1 MEIDIR
7 ELIQI
12 IRKRIWVII
21 SFTLI
26 AIFLSGIVSVL
37 FLDEVYESSTTLIVS
52 KQSDGNNN
60 DLQISDINL
69 ARNLVDTYSV
79 IIKSNRVLESVLSDL
94 NLNMTLGN
102 LKSKINVNAEGNTEI
117 IRIKVEDTIP
127 ERAKDIANS
136 LANVFIREVNLLL
149 KMENVQVID
158 TARLPN
164 SPIRP
169 RVFMNIAI
177 VGMLGLMIGLGLVLL
192 IEYLDNT
199 IKTPEDVLKHM
210 QLSVIGSIPDFNGD
224 TSKGKNKKRTTRLI
238 GSPSIKAP
246 VTEAYKTLRTNIQYS
261 NLDNNLKVILV
272 TSSTQSEGK
281 TSTSSNLAI
290 SMAQSDKKVLLI
302 DCDFRR
308 SNVHKVFHI
317 LNVKGLT
324 NVLAENLDY
333 HEILNSVGLPNL
345 DILTSGPKPPNP
357 SEILGSARMEAF
369 IKKVSEEYDVIILDA
384 PPILPVADSMVLS
397 RLADGIILVTEY
409 GKTTYE
415 TAMRAKES
423 VEKVGA
429 KILGTVINSI
439 PIDAKGGGYYY
450 YSDEEFEDKSKLRK
464 TQKGLNINV

>member
-136 LANVFIREVNLLL
+136 LANVFIKEVDTLL
-149 KMENVQVID
+149 KMENVQIID
-158 TARLPN
+158 IARVPN

>member
-102 LKSKINVNAEGNTEI
+102 LKSKINVSAEGNTEI

-177 VGMLGLMIGLGLVLL
+177 AGMLGLMIGLGLVLL

-357 SEILGSARMEAF
+357 SEILGSTRMEAF

>member
-7 ELIQI
+7 ELFQI
-12 IRKRIWVII
+12 IRKRLWIII
-21 SFTLI
+21 SFILV
-26 AIFLSGIVSVL
+26 AVLLSGIVSMF
-37 FLDEVYESSTTLIVS
+37 FLDDIYESSTTLIVS

-94 NLNMTLGN
+94 NLDMTLSN
-102 LKSKINVNAEGNTEI
+102 LKSKINVSAEGNTEI
-117 IRIKVEDTIP
+117 IRINVEDTIP

-136 LANVFIREVNLLL
+136 LANVFIKEVDTLL
-149 KMENVQVID
+149 KMENVQIID
-158 TARLPN
+158 IARVPN

-177 VGMLGLMIGLGLVLL
+177 AGMLGLMIGLGLVLL

-302 DCDFRR
+302 DCDLRR
-308 SNVHKVFHI
+308 SNVHKLFHI

-324 NVLAENLDY
+324 NVLAENMDY
-333 HEILNSVGLPNL
+333 HEILNSVGIPNL

-357 SEILGSARMEAF
+357 SEILGSTRMEAF
-369 IKKVSEEYDVIILDA
+369 MERVSKEYDVIILDA
-384 PPILPVADSMVLS
+384 PPILPVADAMVLS
-397 RLADGIILVTEY
+397 KLAMSIRILLYSE
-409 GKTTYE
+409 GE
-415 TAMRAKES
+415 GEIPSLLS
-423 VEKVGA
+423 VQH
-429 KILGTVINSI
+429 LDVIQNLLI
-439 PIDAKGGGYYY
+439 V
-450 YSDEEFEDKSKLRK
+450 FF
-464 TQKGLNINV
+464 Q